1 MSGDQAIGVA
11 LIVVPGICY
20 LLAILFSS
28 TAATKSAAPTRRAAG
43 EFEQLLGQVDAARA
57 DFTGDDFS
65 LWDAELTDQRRSEP

>member
-28 TAATKSAAPTRRAAG
+28 TAAPTAAPAARPRG
-43 EFEQLLGQVDAARA
+43 EFEQLHEQVDAARA
-57 DFTGDDFS
+57 DFAGDDFS
-65 LWDAELTDQRRSEP
+65 LWDAELTDQRRFEP

>member
-28 TAATKSAAPTRRAAG
+28 TAAPTAAPATRPRG

-57 DFTGDDFS
+57 DFTGDHFS
-65 LWDAELTDQRRSEP
+65 LWDAELTDQRRFEP